1 MLFKLCRC
9 LYDAVRPLIIHINH
23 IEILSELCDIL
34 KYELLHHDNP
44 KTNSSDMVAFNDLC
58 EMLLADIQERLIFRA
73 HIYVKS
79 QILGFLPSPGDLS
92 YPEKLEMMDDIAK
105 SVSKPVDPRSSPD
118 ESNDPE
124 KPETEITSTVSSV
137 ACPGNQPT
145 MSDLAVQPGPN
156 MSLAPADLHGMW
168 YPTVR
173 RTLVCLSKLSRCLET
188 DSFRGLAQ
196 ECVSMC
202 VQSLVK
208 ASDSISLR
216 RTALDGQ
223 LFLIKHLLILREQMA
238 PFSIEFLVK
247 ETSLD
252 FSPYKNVARNIWEHK
267 GTGLFSLSRQN
278 ALLRFLLETPNAVDV
293 EVDSRREL
301 DSQLKYT
308 CELLIEQQV
317 MQLTGEISNFL
328 KRNYLTMQNH
338 L

>member
-1 MLFKLCRC
+1 MCNHLNYLLQFSSTFITML
-9 LYDAVRPLIIHINH
+9 INMYVH
-23 IEILSELCDIL
+23 FLLSIAPDI
-34 KYELLHHDNP
+34 
-44 KTNSSDMVAFNDLC
+44 VAFSDLC
-58 EMLLADIQERLIFRA
+58 AVLLADIQERLIFRA

-79 QILGFLPSPGDLS
+79 QILGFIPSPGDLS

-105 SVSKPVDPRSSPD
+105 SIAKPVDPSDSSD
-118 ESNDPE
+118 KVKET
-124 KPETEITSTVSSV
+124 TEISDSTQTSPTSSETVPE
-137 ACPGNQPT
+137 AQPT
-145 MSDLAVQPGPN
+145 SSDLVVQPGPN

-208 ASDSISLR
+208 ASDAISLR
-216 RTALDGQ
+216 RTELDGQ

-252 FSPYKNVARNIWEHK
+252 FSPYKNVARHIWEHR
-267 GTGLFSLSRQN
+267 GSGLFSLSREN
-278 ALLRFLLETPNAVDV
+278 ALLRFLLETPNAIDI
-293 EVDSRREL
+293 EVDSRRQL

-317 MQLTGEISNFL
+317 AQLTGEMSNFL
-328 KRNYLTMQNH
+328 KRVSINNIGN
-338 L
+338 